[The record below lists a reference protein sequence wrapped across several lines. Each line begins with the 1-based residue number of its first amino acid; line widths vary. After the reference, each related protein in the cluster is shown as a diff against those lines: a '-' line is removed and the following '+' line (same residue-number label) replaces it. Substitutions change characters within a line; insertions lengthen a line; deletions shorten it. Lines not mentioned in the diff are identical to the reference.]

1 MLYYLLFIAGFGSA
15 LTPGIIPLLPMVFAK
30 NDAKKKQHATGL
42 FLGFMISFVPATVLL
57 VAVVEVIGLSEITLR
72 YIALGFIAFFGLI
85 MISEFLYMHC
95 TSLVKKIADLGL
107 IIYSKQASFS
117 EIFNGVVAGIVL
129 GLVWI
134 PFAGPLLTALI
145 TLSAHPIISWHP
157 FAIIGS
163 FSLGTSTA
171 LFIYA
176 SYLKKYTNFS
186 PRFAKYKGP
195 LLRICGLVV
204 FFTAFFCMLSPKP
217 TRFERYLIERA
228 K

>member
-30 NDAKKKQHATGL
+30 NDKGKKQHATGL
-42 FLGFMISFVPATVLL
+42 FLGFMISFIPITALL

-85 MISEFLYMHC
+85 MISQFLYTNC
-95 TSLVKKIADLGL
+95 TRIVEKIANLGL
-107 IIYSKQASFS
+107 AIYSKQASFS
-117 EIFNGVVAGIVL
+117 EVLNGLIAGIVL
-129 GLVWI
+129 GLVWT

-145 TLSAHPIISWHP
+145 TLSAHPIISWHAL
-157 FAIIGS
+157 AIIGS

-176 SYLKKYTNFS
+176 SYLKKYASFS
-186 PRFAKYKGP
+186 PRFAKYKVP
-195 LLRICGLVV
+195 LLRACGLVV

-228 K
+228 R